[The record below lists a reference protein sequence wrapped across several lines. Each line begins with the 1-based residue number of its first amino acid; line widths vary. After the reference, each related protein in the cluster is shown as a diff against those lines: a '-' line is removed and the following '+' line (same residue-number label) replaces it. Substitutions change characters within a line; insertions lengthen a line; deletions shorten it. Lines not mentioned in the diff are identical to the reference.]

1 MVKKITLRREGNTI
15 LLDNNTFDY
24 DSLYKLSLV
33 VIDDEKNIEVE
44 FENFDEVPDIK
55 LYYQE
60 IFDSINKLSQDPELV
75 DLKQKIHDLDD

>member
-1 MVKKITLRREGNTI
+1 MVKKITLKRSGNTI

-33 VIDDEKNIEVE
+33 VIDDGKTIEVE

-60 IFDSINKLSQDPELV
+60 IFNSINKLSNDPELL
-75 DLKQKIHDLDD
+75 DLKQKITDFEK